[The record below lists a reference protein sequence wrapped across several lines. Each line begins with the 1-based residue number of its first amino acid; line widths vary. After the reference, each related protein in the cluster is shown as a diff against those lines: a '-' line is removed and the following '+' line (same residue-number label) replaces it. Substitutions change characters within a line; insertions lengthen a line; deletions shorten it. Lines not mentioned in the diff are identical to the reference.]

1 MHHNTVVLDQVAY
14 TYPDGH
20 PALQEVSLW
29 IHAGEKVGLIGP
41 NGAGKSTLLLLLN
54 GLLRPQQGTVRV
66 CGLEVNERHL
76 PAVRQ
81 AVGLVFQDPNDQL
94 FCPTVFEDVAF
105 GPRYQGL
112 READI
117 HTRVVQALRAVGL
130 EGYEPRA
137 SYRLSLGE
145 KKRVAIATVLSMQPD
160 ILVLDEP
167 SAGLD
172 PRARRALV
180 GLLQTLHP
188 TLLVATHDLALVR
201 EVCTRV
207 VVLSQGRVV
216 ADGAVDAVLSDAALL
231 ERHGLA

>member
-20 PALQEVSLW
+20 PALQGVSLL

-76 PAVRQ
+76 AAVRQ

-112 READI
+112 RETDI

-130 EGYEPRA
+130 EGYELRA